1 MKFSEPKRIAKLFN
15 QYKGKWMIAG
25 GWAIDLF
32 LNKQT
37 RNHSDIEIAI
47 PRNEQLAI
55 KSYLAYWRL
64 GYIKS
69 AKTIP
74 WIKDDFLELPIHEI
88 YGIYGEEKIE
98 ILLNEFD
105 EKKWRYRRNLKIEYP
120 SEKAIITSKLN
131 IPILCPEIVLLYK
144 SKSYRKKDENDFLNS
159 IEMIDSKNLK
169 WLCEAIQKTHGINHQ
184 WIEIIRKHMN
194 D

>member
-1 MKFSEPKRIAKLFN
+1 MKFSEPKRIAKLFE

-55 KSYLAYWRL
+55 KSYLEYWRL
-64 GYIKS
+64 DYIKS
-69 AKTIP
+69 AKAIP

-88 YGIYGEEKIE
+88 YGIYGGEKIE
-98 ILLNEFD
+98 ILLNELD
-105 EKKWRYRRNLKIEYP
+105 GKKWKYRRNLKIEYP
-120 SEKAIITSKLN
+120 SEKTMITSKFN

-144 SKSYRKKDENDFLNS
+144 SKSYRKKDEDDLQNS
-159 IEMIDSKNLK
+159 IEMIGSENLK
-169 WLCEAIQKTHGINHQ
+169 WLCAAIQKTHGFNHK
-184 WIEIIRKHMN
+184 WIEIIRKHIN
-194 D
+194 